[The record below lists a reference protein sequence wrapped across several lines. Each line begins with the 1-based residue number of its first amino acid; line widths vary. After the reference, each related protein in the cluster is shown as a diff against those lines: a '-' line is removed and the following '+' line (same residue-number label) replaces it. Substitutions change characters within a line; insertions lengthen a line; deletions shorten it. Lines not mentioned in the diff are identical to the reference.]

1 MLVMKIA
8 LGVFIG
14 GVALIL
20 ASALAFQVITSNA
33 RINASAAEYEAS
45 HPR

>member
-1 MLVMKIA
+1 MLVVKIA

-20 ASALAFQVITSNA
+20 ASALAFDVITSNA
-33 RINASAAEYEAS
+33 RINQMAGTQQEA
-45 HPR
+45 R

>member
-20 ASALAFQVITSNA
+20 ASALAFDVITSNA
-33 RINASAAEYEAS
+33 RINASAGVSRAS
-45 HPR
+45 Y